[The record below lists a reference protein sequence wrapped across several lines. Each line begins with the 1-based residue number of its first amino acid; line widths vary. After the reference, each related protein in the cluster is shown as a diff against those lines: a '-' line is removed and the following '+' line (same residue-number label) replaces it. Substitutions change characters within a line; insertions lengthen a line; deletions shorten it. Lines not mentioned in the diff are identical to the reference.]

1 MIDKLRL
8 KYTNILSNDKFR
20 DDFLRLLDGT
30 PTTLFFNGEGKQVVN
45 PMVGTNG
52 KAKDIEYIKGI
63 IEKLLNY

>member
-1 MIDKLRL
+1 MINTLGL

-30 PTTLFFNGEGKQVVN
+30 PTTLFFDGEGKQIEE

-52 KAKDIEYIKGI
+52 KEKDIEYIKGI
-63 IEKLLNY
+63 IEENIK